1 MFVLEKDEVAAD
13 RQKSIVH
20 ARREL
25 FVSQR
30 ISQCID
36 MI

>member
-1 MFVLEKDEVAAD
+1 MFVVEKDDVAAD

-25 FVSQR
+25 FVSQQIGR
-30 ISQCID
+30 AHV
-36 MI
+36 